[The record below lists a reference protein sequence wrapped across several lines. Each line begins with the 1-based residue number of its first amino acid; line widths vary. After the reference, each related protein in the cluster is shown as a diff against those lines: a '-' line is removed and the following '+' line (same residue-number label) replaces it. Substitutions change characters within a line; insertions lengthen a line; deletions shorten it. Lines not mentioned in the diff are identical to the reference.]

1 MMKNKNKANGNN
13 PRFNEI
19 FDILKSYYSLK
30 IKMVDLLDLDVLC

>member
-13 PRFNEI
+13 PGFNEI
-19 FDILKSYYSLK
+19 FDILEYCSLK

>member
-13 PRFNEI
+13 PGFNEI
-19 FDILKSYYSLK
+19 FEVLKYYSLK